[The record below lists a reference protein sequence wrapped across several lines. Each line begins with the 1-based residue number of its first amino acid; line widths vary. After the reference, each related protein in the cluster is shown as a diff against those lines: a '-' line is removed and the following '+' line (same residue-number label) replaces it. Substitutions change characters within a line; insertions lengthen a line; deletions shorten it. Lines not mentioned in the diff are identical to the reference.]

1 MNTTKE
7 YKSNFLSKIIEDY
20 INENPGKSIVTR
32 FPPEPNGYLHIG
44 HAKAITVSYG
54 FAERYNGTYH
64 LRFDDTNPTKEDQ
77 EYVDSIMEDVKWL
90 GYDWGENLHFASD
103 YFDFMHQKAIELIK
117 QGKAFVCE
125 LNAEE
130 MREYRG
136 TLTEPGKNSP
146 YRDRSIEEN
155 LDLFER
161 MTKGEFE
168 EGSKVLRA
176 KIDMTSPNMNMR
188 DPVIYRIQK
197 ANHHRT
203 GDKWC
208 VYPMY
213 DWAHGWE
220 DSLEGITHSLCSL
233 EFEDHRPLYNW
244 FLDQFPNEHHPRQIE
259 FARLSVSYLMTSKR
273 KLKKLIDENIVDGWD
288 DPRLATI
295 SGMRRRGYSPC
306 AIKEFCEEVGLAK
319 SNGTV
324 DFAFL
329 EHFIRQDLQTS
340 DEVEVRMAVIDPLK
354 VVITNYPEDQ
364 VEWFDA
370 KNHPKKEEMGKR
382 QMPFSKVV
390 YIERED
396 FMEEPVKGFKRLTL
410 GGEVRLQHAYHIIC
424 NEVVK
429 DENGEIIQL
438 NCEYV
443 PDTRG
448 GWVPH
453 RKVQGTI
460 HWVSESHGL
469 NTELRLYDKLFVTED
484 PEAGEEEGKTF
495 LDNVNPDSLVIN
507 KKAILEP
514 SFKEARV
521 GERFQFMRT
530 GYFIVDKD
538 TKEGNLVFNK
548 ICSLKDGFKIK

>member
-1 MNTTKE
+1 MENKE
-7 YKSNFLSKIIEDY
+7 LKSNFLTKIIEDY
-20 INENPGKSIVTR
+20 LADNPDKKIVTR

-54 FAERYNGTYH
+54 LAERYKGTYH
-64 LRFDDTNPTKEDQ
+64 LRFDDTNPTKEEQ
-77 EYVDSIMEDVKWL
+77 EYVDSIERDVKWL

-103 YFDFMHQKAIELIK
+103 YFDFMHEKAIELIK

-125 LNAEE
+125 LTAEE
-130 MREYRG
+130 TREYRG

-161 MTKGEFE
+161 MTNGEFE

-188 DPVIYRIQK
+188 DPIIYRIQK
-197 ANHHRT
+197 ASHHRT

-244 FLDQFPNEHHPRQIE
+244 FLDQFPEEHHPRQIE

-273 KLKKLIDENIVDGWD
+273 KLKKLIDEKVVEGWD
-288 DPRLATI
+288 DPRIATI
-295 SGMRRRGYSPC
+295 AGMRRRGYSPE
-306 AIKEFCEEVGLAK
+306 AIREFCEAVGLAK
-319 SNGTV
+319 SNGVV
-324 DFAFL
+324 DFAYL
-329 EHFIRQDLQTS
+329 EHFIRADLQNS
-340 DEVEVRMAVIDPLK
+340 DEVSVGMAVLDPLK

-364 VEWFDA
+364 VEWFEA
-370 KNHPKKEEMGKR
+370 KNHPKKPEMGTR
-382 QMPFSKVV
+382 EMPFSKVV

-424 NEVVK
+424 NEAVK
-429 DENGEIIQL
+429 DENGEIVQL

-453 RKVQGTI
+453 RKVKGTI
-460 HWVSESHGL
+460 HWVSESHAL
-469 NTELRLYDKLFVTED
+469 NAEVRLYDKLFLTEN
-484 PEAGEEEGKTF
+484 PEEEREEGHTF
-495 LDNVNPDSLVIN
+495 LDNVNPESLIVDT
-507 KKAILEP
+507 KALLEP
-514 SFKEARV
+514 SFAEAKE
-521 GERFQFMRT
+521 GQRFQFMRT
-530 GYFIVDKD
+530 GYFVKD
-538 TKEGNLVFNK
+538 QDSTENKLVFNK
-548 ICSLKDGFKIK
+548 ICSLKDSFKIKK